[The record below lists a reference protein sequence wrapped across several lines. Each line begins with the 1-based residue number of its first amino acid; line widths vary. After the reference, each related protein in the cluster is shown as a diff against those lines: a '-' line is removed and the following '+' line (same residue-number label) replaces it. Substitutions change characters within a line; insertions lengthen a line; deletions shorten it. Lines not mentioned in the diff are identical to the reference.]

1 MKLKTFTYK
10 KVNSTNTTAIRLL
23 NQKKK
28 FGMVIAERQTKGRGK
43 GRNKWISI
51 YRNLF
56 LSIFFPINK
65 KLSIKNLNR
74 INLNIIKDV
83 IKKNIDKKIYV
94 KYPNDILINNSKVC
108 GILQELVYKNDFKF
122 IIIGIGI
129 NLFKSPNIPDYK
141 TSYLNNYSKKK
152 ISKSKIIKDLKK
164 KFEKNIKK
172 YT

>member
-1 MKLKTFTYK
+1 M
-10 KVNSTNTTAIRLL
+10 
-23 NQKKK
+23 
-28 FGMVIAERQTKGRGK
+28 
-43 GRNKWISI
+43 
-51 YRNLF
+51 
-56 LSIFFPINK
+56 K
-65 KLSIKNLNR
+65 KLYTKSLLALLIIFSFSCED
-74 INLNIIKDV
+74 INEDINS
-83 IKKNIDKKIYV
+83 N
-94 KYPNDILINNSKVC
+94 PNDILINNSKVC
-108 GILQELVYKNDFKF
+108 GILQELVLKNDFKF